1 MEMSRRFLFS
11 SFVSQRNF
19 KWTVKSSSKNKKSKR
34 KKAEAVLRNPGDSE
48 VTNINAYVSQ
58 MLAVSI
64 GIKLCDSARRILMYT
79 KASDNNKEFYA
90 LCRGIFPIQ
99 ELCGTMTA
107 LALAKRDVLGWDMP
121 LWKMLA
127 PAVVIH
133 GMANFRGMKVSEQRS
148 IVCREYIFLSLTR
161 LLSYLSAN
169 FQVELGNAMVGNA
182 AASMECC
189 RRLDFTTA
197 AQQGLCQAHV
207 AYSLG
212 AGIGLLYQELLSDS

>member
-1 MEMSRRFLFS
+1 MFDSLGKSIHALCSCSSQVRCRFLFS
-11 SFVSQRNF
+11 SCLSTIPRNF
-19 KWTVKSSSKNKKSKR
+19 EWITKTYSKNKRKR
-34 KKAEAVLRNPGDSE
+34 KKAEVIVRIPGEPE

-79 KASDNNKEFYA
+79 KISNENKGFYA

-133 GMANFRGMKVSEQRS
+133 GMANFRGMKVRDETT
-148 IVCREYIFLSLTR
+148 ILGNAFVCSHESCLWLD
-161 LLSYLSAN
+161 SAII
-169 FQVELGNAMVGNA
+169 QVELGDAMVRNA
-182 AASMECC
+182 ATSME
-189 RRLDFTTA
+189 R
-197 AQQGLCQAHV
+197 
-207 AYSLG
+207 S
-212 AGIGLLYQELLSDS
+212 